1 VPYLR
6 AAGHVSP
13 HEASQHLSTELVSS
27 ERPSTEPLSTE
38 SLSTETEALIGKGS
52 FQYSGMPVSVLR
64 KLPVLSEAASL
75 STLSVEERGEWFRAV
90 ARDEQLALAQ
100 MRAMGLPDDVEL
112 GERFW
117 CWFHPIENGEKGAAL
132 FRATKSKEVVYRDL
146 HLPGAAG
153 FLTLP
158 DVRYSLVFGQPKKLS
173 RSARIY
179 WRLRL
184 MIEADVLD
192 PARIELPGLPLDA
205 PPAVE
210 KTYDGLAL
218 ALKCRWKLDAGEP
231 IPFSRSFALPWCGLR
246 DETQARFAIEWLIER
261 KVVARVGELPS
272 KNPARRPTALFL
284 PAHLAPNWTQSR

>member
-1 VPYLR
+1 MEL
-6 AAGHVSP
+6 
-13 HEASQHLSTELVSS
+13 LSSDY
-27 ERPSTEPLSTE
+27 PSTEPLSTE
-38 SLSTETEALIGKGS
+38 VLSTEVLSTETEAVNEEGS
-52 FQYSGMPVSVLR
+52 FQYSGTPVSVLR
-64 KLPVLSEAASL
+64 ELPVLSEAVRL
-75 STLSVEERGEWFRAV
+75 SALSVEERGEWFRAV
-90 ARDEQLALAQ
+90 ARDEQLAFAQ

-184 MIEADVLD
+184 MIEADLIN

-231 IPFSRSFALPWCGLR
+231 IPFSRTFALPWCGLR
-246 DETQARFAIEWLIER
+246 DETEARFAIEWLSER
-261 KVVARVGELPS
+261 KIIAKVGELPS
-272 KNPARRPTALFL
+272 KHPARRPTALFL
-284 PAHLAPNWTQSR
+284 PAHLAARSRSALS